1 MKWYTHMTGGIVIG
15 TLIQADPLGMVIIAG
30 SALLPDIDS
39 HHSKLGRKILP
50 VSWLI
55 EKTVG
60 HRGFFH
66 SLLATL
72 LITVLLWFIYP
83 QYALYVGLGYLSHL
97 LLDSFNPGGVP
108 LLWPYKK
115 KFRLPLTFKVGSLG
129 EFAVLISLIGVYAL
143 NYI

>member
-1 MKWYTHMTGGIVIG
+1 MKWYTHMAGGILVG
-15 TLIQADPLGMVIIAG
+15 TLIQAEPLGMIILAG

-39 HHSKLGRKILP
+39 HYSKFGRTILP
-50 VSWLI
+50 ISWLI

-72 LITVLLWFIYP
+72 LITVLIWLIYP

-97 LLDSFNPGGVP
+97 LLDAFNPGGVP

-115 KFRLPLTFKVGSLG
+115 KFHLPLTCKVGSIG
-129 EFAVLISLIGVYAL
+129 EFAVLVCFIGICTL
-143 NYI
+143 NHL

>member
-1 MKWYTHMTGGIVIG
+1 MVGGILVG
-15 TLIQADPLGMVIIAG
+15 TLVQADPMAMVIIAG

-39 HHSKLGRKILP
+39 HYSKFGQKILP
-50 VSWLI
+50 ISWLI

-66 SLLATL
+66 SLLTTL
-72 LITVLLWFIYP
+72 LITVLIWLIYP

-97 LLDSFNPGGVP
+97 LLDAFNPGGVP

-115 KFRLPLTFKVGSLG
+115 KLHLPFTFRVGSLG
-129 EFAVLISLIGVYAL
+129 EFAVLVSLIGICTL
-143 NYI
+143 NYL